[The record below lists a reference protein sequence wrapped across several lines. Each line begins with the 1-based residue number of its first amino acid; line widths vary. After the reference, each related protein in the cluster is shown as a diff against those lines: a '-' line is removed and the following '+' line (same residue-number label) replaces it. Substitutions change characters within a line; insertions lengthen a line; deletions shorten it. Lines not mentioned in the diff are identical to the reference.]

1 MDVRGKLPEDK
12 EHMLSMIRQYL
23 ELSEE
28 EQLNFRLGTL
38 FRTLGYVPNYLAFSE
53 FFDLSKRRQMT
64 AVIEDMEAKE
74 PGSVRKL
81 VERLN
86 TMLI

>member
-1 MDVRGKLPEDK
+1 
-12 EHMLSMIRQYL
+12 
-23 ELSEE
+23 SEE

-38 FRTLGYVPNYLAFSE
+38 FRALGYAPNYPTFNE
-53 FFDLSKRRQMT
+53 FFIPAKRQQMT

-74 PGSVRKL
+74 PGSARKL

>member
-1 MDVRGKLPEDK
+1 
-12 EHMLSMIRQYL
+12 
-23 ELSEE
+23 
-28 EQLNFRLGTL
+28 
-38 FRTLGYVPNYLAFSE
+38 
-53 FFDLSKRRQMT
+53 MT
-64 AVIEDMEAKE
+64 VVIEDMEAKE

>member
-1 MDVRGKLPEDK
+1 
-12 EHMLSMIRQYL
+12 MLSMIRRYL

-38 FRTLGYVPNYLAFSE
+38 FRALGYAPNYLAFNE
-53 FFDLSKRRQMT
+53 FFNNPSKRQRMT
-64 AVIEDMEAKE
+64 AVIEEMEAKE
-74 PGSVRKL
+74 PGSARKL

>member
-1 MDVRGKLPEDK
+1 MFVGILR
-12 EHMLSMIRQYL
+12 
-23 ELSEE
+23 
-28 EQLNFRLGTL
+28 
-38 FRTLGYVPNYLAFSE
+38 E
-53 FFDLSKRRQMT
+53 FFNLAKRQRMT

-74 PGSVRKL
+74 PGSARKL